1 MESAHSATLA
11 PKLSLDNFPRC
22 FQLLWLR
29 QDTLIDNPALTSM
42 DSDSV
47 YITIFSESEETEETL
62 IAQADDILPI
72 SIISKVTLNK
82 LEVEYEQ
89 CSHGNVK
96 DSRNKVYAPMGM
108 VKLRWH
114 KVEKAKSYPED
125 FYVVDIDTSFA
136 ILGKNAKRA

>member
-1 MESAHSATLA
+1 M
-11 PKLSLDNFPRC
+11 K
-22 FQLLWLR
+22 
-29 QDTLIDNPALTSM
+29 